1 MEDEGDWLNLD
12 LSGNQPKIKES
23 VGHNSGIIARARS
36 GLEKVSRGDAF
47 VEEGWLEYGA
57 ALNEGREQFPS
68 DEQFG
73 QWLVSSNL
81 EHTVDRKDRSAAMWA
96 AGDLHRYYGT
106 KEEFPRVKTIRGLH
120 AKFKLKN
127 KREKEEKARKL
138 VERQDGVTNDGE
150 KQAIQKQLDK
160 LVKEGVNLDKVV
172 ASVREED
179 PEAKA
184 EKKKT
189 IAYEFVNLIVNKPDL
204 IVSCLVALAK
214 NEDDLRKL
222 KGMLE

>member
-23 VGHNSGIIARARS
+23 VGHNSGIITRARS

-73 QWLVSSNL
+73 QWVKGNL
-81 EHTVDRKDRSAAMWA
+81 PDTEQKAREAAMWA
-96 AGDLHRYYGT
+96 SEDVHRYYST
-106 KEEFPRVKTIRGLH
+106 KEEFPKVKTIRGLH
-120 AKFKLKN
+120 AKFKLKT

-138 VERQDGVTNDGE
+138 VERQDGVTNEGE

-172 ASVREED
+172 AGVREED
-179 PEAKA
+179 PEAKT